1 VGVRVLRT
9 IGVKLVTL
17 IPVLF
22 LVSLGTFFL
31 VDLIPGHPE
40 VQVLGSNA
48 APDDYIRVRHEL
60 GLDQPVLE
68 RYGNWLGDVFTGD
81 FGKSLLPPV
90 EGVRGKLARALPV
103 SLELAAMAMVIALLL
118 SVPVALMSAYRP
130 GQRFDR
136 VVTTATFATI
146 SLPSFLAGLV
156 LILFLG
162 LKWGVF
168 PDHLWVRPT
177 EDFGQNLN
185 HAILPAFTIALPEAA
200 IYARLLRTDLVSTL
214 QDDFILAARAKGMPA
229 RHIMMREALRP
240 SSFSLVTLA
249 GVSVGRL
256 IGGTIIVERLFAL
269 PGVGT
274 LIVESAN
281 RKDVKVVQAG
291 VLLIAVIYVLMN
303 ALVDVLYGVLDPRI
317 RRGRV

>member
-1 VGVRVLRT
+1 VGVLRT
-9 IGVKLVTL
+9 IGVKLITL

-48 APDDYIRVRHEL
+48 APEDYIRVRAEL
-60 GLDQPVLE
+60 GLDRPVLE
-68 RYGNWLGDVFTGD
+68 RYGEWIGDVFTGE

-103 SLELAAMAMVIALLL
+103 SLQLAVMAMAIALVLA
-118 SVPVALMSAYRP
+118 VPIALMSAYRP
-130 GQRFDR
+130 GRRFDR

-156 LILFLG
+156 LILFIG
-162 LKWGVF
+162 LKWGIL
-168 PDHLWVRPT
+168 PDHLWVRPS
-177 EDFGQNLN
+177 EDFGGNLE

-200 IYARLLRTDLVSTL
+200 IYARLLRTDLVTTL
-214 QDDFILAARAKGMPA
+214 QDDFILAARAKGMPG
-229 RHIMMREALRP
+229 RHIMLREALRP

-291 VLLIAVIYVLMN
+291 VLLIAVIYVLVN

>member
-1 VGVRVLRT
+1 VLRT
-9 IGVKLVTL
+9 IGVKLLTL
-17 IPVLF
+17 VPVLF

-40 VQVLGSNA
+40 VQVLGANA
-48 APDDYIRVRHEL
+48 SADDYVRVRHEL
-60 GLDQPVLE
+60 GLDKPVLE
-68 RYGNWLGDVFTGD
+68 RYGTWLGDVFTGD
-81 FGKSLLPPV
+81 FGRSLLPPV
-90 EGVRGKLARALPV
+90 EGVRGKLARALPI
-103 SLELAAMAMVIALLL
+103 SLQLAAMAMVIAFLLAM
-118 SVPVALMSAYRP
+118 PIALVSAYRP

-146 SLPSFLAGLV
+146 SLPSFIAGLV

-162 LKWGVF
+162 LKWGVL
-168 PDHLWVRPT
+168 PDHLWVRPS
-177 EDFGQNLN
+177 ESIGENLR
-185 HAILPAFTIALPEAA
+185 HSILPAFTIALPEAA
-200 IYARLLRTDLVSTL
+200 IYARLLRTDLIATL
-214 QDDFILAARAKGMPA
+214 QDDFILAARAKGMPG
-229 RHIMMREALRP
+229 RHIMLREALRP

-249 GVSVGRL
+249 GVSIGRL

-291 VLLIAVIYVLMN
+291 VLLIAVIYVLSN
-303 ALVDVLYGVLDPRI
+303 ALIDVLYGVLDPRI

>member
-1 VGVRVLRT
+1 VLRT
-9 IGVKLVTL
+9 VGVKLVTL

-40 VQVLGSNA
+40 VQVLGANA
-48 APDDYIRVRHEL
+48 QTEDYVRVRHEL
-60 GLDQPVLE
+60 GLDEPVLQ
-68 RYGNWLGDVFTGD
+68 RYGSWLGDVFTGD

-90 EGVRGKLARALPV
+90 EGVRGKLARAFPV
-103 SLELAAMAMVIALLL
+103 SLELAVLAMFMAMLLAVPIALI
-118 SVPVALMSAYRP
+118 SAYRP

-136 VVTTATFATI
+136 IATTATFATI
-146 SLPSFLAGLV
+146 SLPTFLAGLV
-156 LILFLG
+156 LILFVG
-162 LKWGVF
+162 LKWGVL
-168 PDHLWVRPT
+168 PDHLWVRPS
-177 EDFGQNLN
+177 ESIVQNLR
-185 HAILPAFTIALPEAA
+185 HALLPAFTIALPEAA
-200 IYARLLRTDLVSTL
+200 IYARLLRTDLGATL
-214 QDDFILAARAKGMPA
+214 QDDFILAARAKGMPG
-229 RHIMMREALRP
+229 RHIMLREALRP

-274 LIVESAN
+274 LIVEAAN

-291 VLLIAVIYVLMN
+291 VLLIAVIYVIVN

-317 RRGRV
+317 RRGRL